1 MKETWMMLYAA
12 EIAGIPGAVTGDS
25 TPVLIWIIVLIA
37 AAGVLIGAL
46 ISLIM
51 RNNGKKT
58 RRRTRR
64 SRTGRRNGQ

>member
-12 EIAGIPGAVTGDS
+12 EIAGITGAVTGDS

-51 RNNGKKT
+51 RNNGKKK

-64 SRTGRRNGQ
+64 SRTGRRN